1 MVNPAGQGDQF
12 QDYVHGVTPHKA
24 RDGLCGSWHFLNS
37 LQQQLPINSTGDKNV
52 STLYNFIITPNNHI
66 CVFSSIQL
74 YKYLHI
80 YQPGTSL
87 LAPTRTSQTH
97 GFKIGRSR
105 YPTASAWA
113 VGLSEHRLL
122 PSPQITIVFI
132 IQGTILYTFR
142 GMPRFLPNPNGKHQ
156 ISNEKLGYSN
166 LPGSR
171 VGTDPNSITTTENYA
186 LKEDV
191 QPFIIPSPSFRDCL
205 PISTWPVERW
215 RTCLKHSPKWGNRN
229 EIAAFEGNMKKH
241 NDDSDDDL

>member
-1 MVNPAGQGDQF
+1 MYFFP
-12 QDYVHGVTPHKA
+12 
-24 RDGLCGSWHFLNS
+24 C
-37 LQQQLPINSTGDKNV
+37 
-52 STLYNFIITPNNHI
+52 
-66 CVFSSIQL
+66 
-74 YKYLHI
+74 
-80 YQPGTSL
+80 
-87 LAPTRTSQTH
+87 QTH

-142 GMPRFLPNPNGKHQ
+142 GCRVSCQTQKENTKHQ
-156 ISNEKLGYSN
+156 MKKLGYSN

-186 LKEDV
+186 LEEDV

-215 RTCLKHSPKWGNRN
+215 KNLPETQPKMG
-229 EIAAFEGNMKKH
+229 E
-241 NDDSDDDL
+241 SQ

>member
-1 MVNPAGQGDQF
+1 MYLAVSKHQ
-12 QDYVHGVTPHKA
+12 HKNK
-24 RDGLCGSWHFLNS
+24 CIF
-37 LQQQLPINSTGDKNV
+37 
-52 STLYNFIITPNNHI
+52 
-66 CVFSSIQL
+66 FSC
-74 YKYLHI
+74 
-80 YQPGTSL
+80 
-87 LAPTRTSQTH
+87 QTH

-132 IQGTILYTFR
+132 IEGTILYTFR

-156 ISNEKLGYSN
+156 TSNEKLGYSN

-191 QPFIIPSPSFRDCL
+191 QSFIIPSPSFRDCL

-215 RTCLKHSPKWGNRN
+215 RTCLKYSPKWGNRN
-229 EIAAFEGNMKKH
+229 EIAAFERKH
-241 NDDSDDDL
+241 EETR